1 MPINITISVLAAICL
16 FVFFPHALLAQYIN
30 ESTSAVSLFALI
42 VVQSLNSYLL
52 WCCYQ
57 KTDSR
62 AFKLFWQYLLFAIA
76 TVLVGNASELMSA
89 GLNRSLIRDFASL
102 FAYFFIILA
111 IESAP
116 HLTKIPDNK
125 YINGR
130 IPSIFFTLIC
140 FCYFVLLSA
149 QFTPELYLSGQSSAL
164 FNLLI
169 SGLITYRIVLSI
181 IDSKVEYWRFLF
193 VSLLCASLVL
203 LASNINNF
211 YRLINY
217 ADQEQ
222 TYLCQLL
229 GLFPYVFLA
238 ITSLM
243 ALFKSTQQRT
253 TSKDVIAEPYILLL
267 MLLPISLHL
276 LGTEQQLFYIVNA
289 KLQTIIVLS
298 WAVAGSILIVINI
311 LSRRNS
317 TRANQRKINELN
329 HTTDDLTST
338 TKRLQEAL
346 VNSEFKAIVNASNN
360 AILTTSID
368 GTILSANPAA
378 VQMFQSLE
386 QELYGT
392 PVNRLFAEKDEMHY
406 FFDFKSNVYSL
417 QRKEL
422 GISVECTSL
431 RSDGT
436 EFPAQAELQWA
447 ERVDTPLIVIT
458 FINLS
463 ARKHAEKLALE
474 SKDKFIANIS
484 HEFRTPLTII
494 NGVID
499 RYITDSDSD
508 NANEDLA
515 TAKRN
520 GLRLVRMVEQ
530 LLELSRL
537 SDNPEFSFSTYRL
550 KTLMAMPI
558 DSFSQLASQ
567 SELLFE
573 HNIPDDLW
581 LDCDA
586 QAFEKIIFNLLANA
600 IKYTPKGGSVQV
612 IAYSEND
619 TIFLDIIDSG
629 IGINKSSQA
638 TIFERFQRADDV
650 KNQSTFGV
658 GIGLSLVH
666 ELVKA
671 HDWRIG
677 LASEYGHGSK
687 FTLSIPIASPVEK
700 EAGLG
705 VSLSENEVNSLLT
718 EQRSATSAQ
727 VDHSQQ
733 VVLVIEDNLD
743 MQSHIKQVIEQ
754 HHHCILAGSGE
765 LGLEL
770 AQAYVPDLIVCDL
783 MLTGIDGFEV
793 LSELKDNEITAHIP
807 VILLTARSD
816 LESRLQGLNLNADE
830 YLSKPFN
837 QHELLSRIQGLIDNR
852 IRLQKRYVE
861 KYIDGQKAERKTASQ
876 QKANSLTEQ
885 TAEIDTVEEKFL
897 IKLESLIATHYADQ
911 ELDIALLATNMAM
924 SERQLQ
930 RKIKVILGTTP
941 NNFIKEFRINKA
953 KELLANG
960 YQIGRIALDV
970 GFSSQT
976 YFGRCFK
983 ESTGQTPKQFQQ
995 AAKQAMDSHSSK
1007 E

>member
-1 MPINITISVLAAICL
+1 MFAVICL
-16 FVFFPHALLAQYIN
+16 LVLIPHATVANFIN
-30 ESTSAVSLFALI
+30 QPSSSFSFFGLIVIQFICVSLIWKCFK
-42 VVQSLNSYLL
+42 
-52 WCCYQ
+52 

-62 AFKLFWQYLLFAIA
+62 AFKLFWQYMLLALITLLLGSA
-76 TVLVGNASELMSA
+76 NELMTNDINKVLVGDFT
-89 GLNRSLIRDFASL
+89 SLL
-102 FAYFFIILA
+102 TYFFIILA

-116 HLTKIPDNK
+116 HLSKTADEK
-125 YINGR
+125 YIGGR
-130 IPSIFFTLIC
+130 IPSIFFTLVC
-140 FCYFVLLSA
+140 FCYFILLSA
-149 QFTPELYLSGQSSAL
+149 QFTPDTYLSGRTSAL
-164 FNLLI
+164 FNIVI
-169 SGLITYRIVLSI
+169 SGLITYRILLSV
-181 IDSKVEYWRFLF
+181 IDSKVTFWRYFFLA
-193 VSLLCASLVL
+193 LLVGAIVL
-203 LASNINNF
+203 CFANINNF
-211 YRLINY
+211 TRIINNT
-217 ADQEQ
+217 EVER
-222 TYLCQLL
+222 TYFCQLL
-229 GLFPYVFLA
+229 NLAPYAFLA
-238 ITSLM
+238 LTSAITLITKKQK
-243 ALFKSTQQRT
+243 AT
-253 TSKDVIAEPYILLL
+253 TKKDIIAEPYILLL
-267 MLLPISLHL
+267 MLLPISFHL
-276 LGTEQQLFYIVNA
+276 VGKEQQLLYIVNSN
-289 KLQTIIVLS
+289 LQTTIVLS
-298 WAVAGSILIVINI
+298 WAIAGALLILLNAF
-311 LSRRNS
+311 SRRS
-317 TRANQRKINELN
+317 GAQESQQKINHLYRTNSELEQVK
-329 HTTDDLTST
+329 DS
-338 TKRLQEAL
+338 LQEAL
-346 VNSEFKAIVNASNN
+346 TNSEFKAIVNASNN
-360 AILTTSID
+360 AILTTSTN
-368 GTILSANPAA
+368 GHILSANPAA

-386 QELYGT
+386 HELSGT
-392 PVNRLFAEKDEMHY
+392 PVSQLFAEKDEMHY
-406 FFDFKSNVYSL
+406 FFDFQSNVYSL
-417 QRKEL
+417 QRKEI

-447 ERVDTPLIVIT
+447 DRAEKPLIVIT

-499 RYITDSDSD
+499 RYIGQATHDQ
-508 NANEDLA
+508 ANEDLT

-537 SDNPEFSFSTYRL
+537 TDNPEFTFNTYRL
-550 KTLMAMPI
+550 KTLMTMPI

-567 SELLFE
+567 NELTFE
-573 HNIPDDLW
+573 SKVPDDLW

-600 IKYTPKGGSVQV
+600 IKYTPKGGKVQV
-612 IAYSEND
+612 LAYSEND
-619 TIFLDIIDSG
+619 TIFLDVIDSG
-629 IGINKSSQA
+629 IGINKNSQS

-650 KNQSTFGV
+650 KNKATFGV

-677 LASEYGHGSK
+677 LTSEYGQGSK
-687 FTLSIPIASPVEK
+687 FTLSIPLAIAVDTEIDVEM
-700 EAGLG
+700 
-705 VSLSENEVNSLLT
+705 SLSENEVSSLLT
-718 EQRSATSAQ
+718 EQRSASSTQ
-727 VDHSQQ
+727 VNHSHQ

-770 AQAYVPDLIVCDL
+770 AQEYIPDLIVCDL

-793 LSELKDNEITAHIP
+793 LSELKNNDITAHIP

-837 QHELLSRIQGLIDNR
+837 HHELLSRIQNLIDNR

-861 KYIDGQKAERKTASQ
+861 SYVDGQKA
-876 QKANSLTEQ
+876 QKMSVSYQNANAMTEQ
-885 TAEIDTVEEKFL
+885 SIDSVSAEEKFL
-897 IKLESLIATHYADQ
+897 HKLESLIAKHYA
-911 ELDIALLATNMAM
+911 EPKLDISFLADNMAM

-941 NNFIKEFRINKA
+941 NNFIKEFRISKA

-960 YQIGRIALDV
+960 SQIGRIALDI

-983 ESTGQTPKQFQQ
+983 ESTGMTPKQFQQ
-995 AAKQAMDSHSSK
+995 DIKQSTS

>member
-1 MPINITISVLAAICL
+1 MPIKIIISVLAAICL
-16 FVFFPHALLAQYIN
+16 FVFFPHAVLAQYIN
-30 ESTSAVSLFALI
+30 KPVSTVSLFALI
-42 VVQSLNSYLL
+42 AIQSVNLHLL
-52 WCCYQ
+52 WRCYQ
-57 KTDSR
+57 QTDSR

-76 TVLVGNASELMSA
+76 TVVTGNASELMSE
-89 GLNRSLIRDFASL
+89 GLNQSLIRDFASL

-116 HLTKIPDNK
+116 HLTKLPDNK

-164 FNLLI
+164 FNLLV
-169 SGLITYRIVLSI
+169 SGLITYRIVLNI
-181 IDSKVEYWRFLF
+181 IDSKISYWRYLF
-193 VSLLCASLVL
+193 VSLLCASVL
-203 LASNINNF
+203 LFASNINTF
-211 YRLINY
+211 YRLVSRVS
-217 ADQEQ
+217 EEP
-222 TYLCQLL
+222 TYWCQLL

-238 ITSLM
+238 ITSLI
-243 ALFKSTQQRT
+243 ALRKGKQQKT
-253 TSKDVIAEPYILLL
+253 TAKDIVAEPYILLL
-267 MLLPISLHL
+267 MLLPLSIHL
-276 LGTEQQLFYIVNA
+276 LGTEQGLFYIVNA

-298 WAVAGSILIVINI
+298 WAVAGSMLIVINT

-317 TRANQRKINELN
+317 ARASRRKINELN
-329 HTTDDLTST
+329 RATDDLTSA
-338 TKRLQEAL
+338 KKNLQEAL
-346 VNSEFKAIVNASNN
+346 INSEFKAIVNASNN

-386 QELYGT
+386 QELCNT
-392 PVNRLFAEKDEMHY
+392 QVSRLFAEKDEMHY

-447 ERVDTPLIVIT
+447 DRVDTPLIVIT

-499 RYITDSDSD
+499 RYITDHDTN
-508 NANEDLA
+508 NANEDLT

-537 SDNPEFSFSTYRL
+537 SDNPEFSFNTFRL

-567 SELLFE
+567 SDLTFE
-573 HNIPDDLW
+573 YDIPDNLW
-581 LDCDA
+581 LECDA

-600 IKYTPKGGSVQV
+600 IKYTPKGGNVQV
-612 IAYSEND
+612 QAYCEND

-671 HDWRIG
+671 HDWRIS

-687 FTLSIPIASPVEK
+687 FTLSIPAAIPVEE

-705 VSLSENEVNSLLT
+705 FSLSENEVNSLLT

-793 LSELKDNEITAHIP
+793 LSELKDNDITAHIP

-837 QHELLSRIQGLIDNR
+837 QHELLTRIQGLIDNR

-861 KYIDGQKAERKTASQ
+861 KYIDGQKAERKIASQ
-876 QKANSLTEQ
+876 QKANSMTEQ
-885 TAEIDTVEEKFL
+885 STEADTIEEKFL
-897 IKLESLIATHYADQ
+897 VKLESLIAAHYADQ
-911 ELDIALLATNMAM
+911 DLDISSLAANMAM

-941 NNFIKEFRINKA
+941 NSFIKEFRINKA

-960 YQIGRIALDV
+960 YQVGRIALDV

-995 AAKQAMDSHSSK
+995 ASKQCAND
-1007 E
+1007 